1 MPLIEGV
8 KNEVVCRDT
17 AIRDIIPLQLKPYDE
32 AFRSALKGDDQMSQ
46 PPRIIARLET
56 LCRRLVYALCLLL
69 ALLLL
74 LPSPSHALTVENI
87 PFADSTIIGGK
98 PVPLRNAALLRYLKV
113 IKAYVAAL
121 YLPEGVKAE
130 NVLSDVPKRLELSY
144 LVSIKGPDFDKGAAP
159 VLQRNQTPAERAK
172 LQRRID
178 RINAAYKDVTPGDR
192 YSLTYLPGRGTELAL
207 NGTPLVVIEGAD
219 FAAAYFGIWLGRE
232 PIDEKLKRDLLK
244 GR

>member
-1 MPLIEGV
+1 MKTRLSRHFGV
-8 KNEVVCRDT
+8 
-17 AIRDIIPLQLKPYDE
+17 IFL
-32 AFRSALKGDDQMSQ
+32 
-46 PPRIIARLET
+46 
-56 LCRRLVYALCLLL
+56 LLL
-69 ALLLL
+69 ALNLILL
-74 LPSPSHALTVENI
+74 SPSHALTVENI
-87 PFADSTIIGGK
+87 TFADSTTIGGK
-98 PVPLRNAALLRYLKV
+98 PVPLRNAALLRYLKF

-130 NVLSDVPKRLELSY
+130 DVLSDVPKRLEISY

-159 VLQRNQTPAERAK
+159 VLERNQSPAELAK
-172 LQRRID
+172 IQGRID
-178 RINAAYKDVTPGDR
+178 RINAAYKDVTSGDR

-207 NGTPLVVIEGAD
+207 NGTPLIVIEGAD

>member
-1 MPLIEGV
+1 MRKPL
-8 KNEVVCRDT
+8 
-17 AIRDIIPLQLKPYDE
+17 
-32 AFRSALKGDDQMSQ
+32 
-46 PPRIIARLET
+46 RIISNMNTRLYRH
-56 LCRRLVYALCLLL
+56 LGVICFLLL
-69 ALLLL
+69 ALNFI
-74 LPSPSHALTVENI
+74 LPAPSHALTVENI
-87 PFADSTIIGGK
+87 TFADSTTIGGK
-98 PVPLRNAALLRYLKV
+98 PVPLRNAALLRYLKF

-130 NVLSDVPKRLELSY
+130 DVLSDVPKRLEISY

-159 VLQRNQTPAERAK
+159 VLERNQSPAELAR

-178 RINAAYKDVTPGDR
+178 RINAAYKDVKSGDR

-207 NGTPLVVIEGAD
+207 NGTPLIVIEGSD

>member
-1 MPLIEGV
+1 M
-8 KNEVVCRDT
+8 R
-17 AIRDIIPLQLKPYDE
+17 Q
-32 AFRSALKGDDQMSQ
+32 AL
-46 PPRIIARLET
+46 RIISNMKTRLSRH
-56 LCRRLVYALCLLL
+56 LGGICLLL
-69 ALLLL
+69 SLGFI
-74 LPSPSHALTVENI
+74 LPAPSHALTIENI
-87 PFADSTIIGGK
+87 PFADSTAIGGK
-98 PVPLRNAALLRYLKV
+98 PVPLRNAALLRYLKL

-130 NVLSDVPKRLELSY
+130 DILSDVPKRLEISY

-159 VLQRNQTPAERAK
+159 VLERNQTPAELAK

-178 RINAAYKDVTPGDR
+178 RINAAYKDVKSGDR

-207 NGTPLVVIEGAD
+207 NGTPLIVIEGAD

-232 PIDEKLKRDLLK
+232 PIDDKLKRDLLK

>member
-1 MPLIEGV
+1 MRQPLRV
-8 KNEVVCRDT
+8 TSNMKT
-17 AIRDIIPLQLKPYDE
+17 
-32 AFRSALKGDDQMSQ
+32 
-46 PPRIIARLET
+46 RLSSH
-56 LCRRLVYALCLLL
+56 LGGICLLL
-69 ALLLL
+69 LSLSFI
-74 LPSPSHALTVENI
+74 LPSQSYALTVENI
-87 PFADSTIIGGK
+87 PFADSTAIGGK
-98 PVPLRNAALLRYLKV
+98 PVPLRNAALLRYLKF

-130 NVLSDVPKRLELSY
+130 DVLFDVPKRLEISY

-159 VLQRNQTPAERAK
+159 VLERNQSTADRARI
-172 LQRRID
+172 QGRID
-178 RINAAYKDVTPGDR
+178 KINAAYKDVTSGDR

-207 NGTPLVVIEGAD
+207 NGTPLIVIEGAD